1 MMNKKEIKRAVVA
14 EVINMLHNDIIEENG
29 TEPFLGW
36 LADGEVFELDG
47 YNDEEVKELMAFAEN
62 ISLEV
67 DKLVWQIESGGEI

>member
-1 MMNKKEIKRAVVA
+1 MNKKEIKRAVVA
-14 EVINMLHNDIIEENG
+14 QLINMFHNDIIEENG

-47 YNDEEVKELMAFAEN
+47 YNDEEVKELMAFAES